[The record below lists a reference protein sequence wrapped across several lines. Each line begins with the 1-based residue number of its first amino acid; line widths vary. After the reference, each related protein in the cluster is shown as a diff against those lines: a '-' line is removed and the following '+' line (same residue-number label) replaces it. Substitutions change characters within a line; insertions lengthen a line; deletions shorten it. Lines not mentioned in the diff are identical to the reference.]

1 MNIRPKSKS
10 KMSIV
15 KPYSTKSKKIRKKSP
30 KIIDYNKVAQKYGNL
45 LETSLNTSNSTQP
58 QKALNSNNNIDDS
71 YYDYIIDNIYETNKI
86 ENTKNDDSYYF
97 TFKKKPNTINNN
109 SNNTSGM
116 NINKNKY
123 KNKAPIS
130 IISNKEEMN
139 KYFNDKNNKNNN
151 LNNVS
156 SIKNYNNM
164 YNTFNKQVK
173 RTKTLKT
180 NLSYKNDNYNNN
192 QFKKIEK
199 VSNTN
204 YKTNKSHNN
213 IRLKENNNKE
223 IKEVKDIKENP
234 KPKRLNRINSQE
246 NNFSKKFNINNNN
259 NYYKIIRNSESIQVQ
274 GNECIKEE
282 VLNNNNNNKIKKI
295 NNTNNNTNANINN
308 KLKEKV
314 ILLLNLCRKYAY
326 KFNKLFPLCES
337 NISDDSRN
345 QSLVDLK
352 NTIIQYNN
360 MIFNQN
366 ITKIFQ
372 LDDNKNEFLNINLL
386 NENEMEKLNIKIN
399 ELSNQIKVLK
409 QNELIYKEN
418 INNLSQKIEILN
430 NELNDK
436 EIIIQELKNKI
447 NIKSGKV
454 KEFHGLGENN
464 EDINI
469 NNINK
474 INEVN
479 NSNKKNN
486 SNNKNNINSYN
497 KSNKHNINREMIQ
510 IEEIKN
516 NINNKLNLETDED
529 KPLNT
534 EIEKLDQEIFNLK
547 SKLKKIIIK

>member
-1 MNIRPKSKS
+1 M
-10 KMSIV
+10 
-15 KPYSTKSKKIRKKSP
+15 
-30 KIIDYNKVAQKYGNL
+30 
-45 LETSLNTSNSTQP
+45 
-58 QKALNSNNNIDDS
+58 
-71 YYDYIIDNIYETNKI
+71 
-86 ENTKNDDSYYF
+86 
-97 TFKKKPNTINNN
+97 
-109 SNNTSGM
+109 
-116 NINKNKY
+116 
-123 KNKAPIS
+123 
-130 IISNKEEMN
+130 
-139 KYFNDKNNKNNN
+139 
-151 LNNVS
+151 
-156 SIKNYNNM
+156 
-164 YNTFNKQVK
+164 
-173 RTKTLKT
+173 
-180 NLSYKNDNYNNN
+180 
-192 QFKKIEK
+192 
-199 VSNTN
+199 
-204 YKTNKSHNN
+204 
-213 IRLKENNNKE
+213 
-223 IKEVKDIKENP
+223 
-234 KPKRLNRINSQE
+234 
-246 NNFSKKFNINNNN
+246 
-259 NYYKIIRNSESIQVQ
+259 
-274 GNECIKEE
+274 
-282 VLNNNNNNKIKKI
+282 
-295 NNTNNNTNANINN
+295 
-308 KLKEKV
+308 
-314 ILLLNLCRKYAY
+314 LNLCRKYAY

-345 QSLVDLK
+345 QSLIDLK

-372 LDDNKNEFLNINLL
+372 LDD

-447 NIKSGKV
+447 NIKSGK
-454 KEFHGLGENN
+454 NN

-497 KSNKHNINREMIQ
+497 KSNKHNINRDMIQ